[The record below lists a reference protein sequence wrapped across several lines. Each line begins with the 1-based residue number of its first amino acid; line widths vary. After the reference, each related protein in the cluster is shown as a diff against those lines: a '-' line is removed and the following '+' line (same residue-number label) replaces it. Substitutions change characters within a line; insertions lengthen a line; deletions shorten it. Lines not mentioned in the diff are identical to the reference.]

1 MMRAYAESP
10 PREGRGV
17 SKGWMV
23 EVTGFDKRAMRP
35 RMTRLLFDVAI
46 EDRAKAV
53 DAVRHHTTL
62 EAATIV
68 AVPELRDF
76 YGLSPGRIKPR

>member
-1 MMRAYAESP
+1 M
-10 PREGRGV
+10 

-23 EVTGFDKRAMRP
+23 EVTALDGRAVRP

-46 EDRAKAV
+46 EDRTRAI
-53 DAVRHHTTL
+53 DAVRHQTRMLQGASVDT
-62 EAATIV
+62 V
-68 AVPELRDF
+68 RELQDF

>member
-1 MMRAYAESP
+1 
-10 PREGRGV
+10 V

-23 EVTGFDKRAMRP
+23 EVTGLDKRAMRP

-46 EDRAKAV
+46 EDRVKAV
-53 DAVRHHTTL
+53 DAVRHHTGLL

-68 AVPELRDF
+68 AVRELRDF